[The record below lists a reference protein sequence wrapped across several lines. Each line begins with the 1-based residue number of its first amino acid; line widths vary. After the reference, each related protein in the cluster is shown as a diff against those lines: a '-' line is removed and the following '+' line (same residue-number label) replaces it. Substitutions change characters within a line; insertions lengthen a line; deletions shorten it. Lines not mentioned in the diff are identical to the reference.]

1 MNVLVP
7 LPFVLPLLGAALAMI
22 SRRRETWLRVLAP
35 LVGAGVVAAAGGLV
49 AAVARDGV
57 IAVQVGGWPAP
68 LGITLVADRLSALLL
83 VVSAGVLL
91 AIMLHAVGEGAG
103 GLGRHEP
110 GVFYPA
116 YLALTAGVCLLF
128 LAGDLFN
135 LFVAFEVMLASSYV
149 LMTLT
154 PTAERMRAGM
164 TYTVV
169 SLTSSILFL
178 TALGLTYAA
187 TGTVNLADLS
197 ARVEALP
204 PGTRSALGMLFL
216 VVFGIKGAIVPMH
229 LWLPDAYPAALTKVT
244 AVFAALLTKAAIY
257 ALIRVQTLLFPHE
270 NGSWIMLALAAGTM
284 LIGTLGALTHDD
296 IHRVFS
302 FTLVGH
308 IGYMLFGL
316 GLFSVAGLTGAI
328 LYLVHHI
335 VVQATLFLVSDLM
348 QGRTGET
355 SLHRLGGLARLSS
368 FIAVLFFVPA
378 MSVSGV
384 PPTSGFVAKLALF
397 QAGLGEGRPLAYAV
411 TGVAVLASVLTLMA
425 MSRIWTLGFWRP
437 RPEGVPEPPAEPPDD
452 DSYTRGGVRV
462 MQSVTAV
469 MVVAGLLIAVFAG
482 PLSSWSRRAAIDLL
496 DPSAYRQAVLGGE
509 SR

>member
-7 LPFVLPLLGAALAMI
+7 LPFALPLLGAALAMLA
-22 SRRRETWLRVLAP
+22 RRRGTWLRVLGP
-35 LVGAGVVAAAGGLV
+35 LAAAGGVAASAALL

-57 IAVQVGGWPAP
+57 LAVQMGGWAAP
-68 LGITLVADRLSALLL
+68 LGITLVADRLSVLLL
-83 VVSAGVLL
+83 VVSGTVLL

-103 GLGRHEP
+103 GTDGHEP

-116 YLALTAGVCLLF
+116 YLALTAGVSLVF
-128 LAGDLFN
+128 LSGDLFN

-154 PTAERMRAGM
+154 PTGERVRAGM

-178 TALGLTYAA
+178 TSLGLTYAA
-187 TGTVNLADLS
+187 AGTVNLADLS
-197 ARVEALP
+197 TRVPELP
-204 PGTRSALGMLFL
+204 GATRTALGLLFL

-229 LWLPDAYPAALTKVT
+229 MWLPDSYPVALTKIT
-244 AVFAALLTKAAIY
+244 AVFAALLTKAAVY
-257 ALIRVQTLLFPHE
+257 SLIRVETLVFPREH
-270 NGSWIMLALAAGTM
+270 GSWVMLVLAAGTIV
-284 LIGTLGALTHDD
+284 IGTLGALTHDD

-302 FTLVGH
+302 FILVGH

-316 GLFSVAGLTGAI
+316 ALFDVAGLTGAI

-335 VVQATLFLVSDLM
+335 VVQATLFLVSDLI
-348 QGRTGET
+348 QGHTGET
-355 SLHRLGGLARLSS
+355 SLHRLGGLAGLSA
-368 FIAVLFFVPA
+368 FISVLFFIPA

-397 QAGLGEGRPLAYAV
+397 QAGVASGSVLAYAV
-411 TGVAVLASVLTLMA
+411 TGVAVVGSVLTLMA
-425 MSRIWTLGFWRP
+425 MSRIWTLGFWRT
-437 RPEGVPEPPAEPPDD
+437 RPEDAPEPPKSE
-452 DSYTRGGVRV
+452 SYTRGGVRL

-469 MVVAGLLIAVFAG
+469 LVVAGLLIAAFAG
-482 PLSSWSRRAAIDLL
+482 PLASWSRHAASDLVSG
-496 DPSAYRQAVLGGE
+496 DDYRHAVLDGGTP
-509 SR
+509 

>member
-1 MNVLVP
+1 MSVLVP

-22 SRRRETWLRVLAP
+22 SRRREAWLRVLAP

-57 IAVQVGGWPAP
+57 IAVQMGGWAAP

-83 VVSAGVLL
+83 VVSAAVLL

-187 TGTVNLADLS
+187 AGTVNLADLS
-197 ARVEALP
+197 ARVADLP
-204 PGTRSALGMLFL
+204 AGTRSALGMLFL

-229 LWLPDAYPAALTKVT
+229 LWLPDSYPAALTKVT

-257 ALIRVQTLLFPHE
+257 ALIRVQTLLFPREHE
-270 NGSWIMLALAAGTM
+270 SWVMLALAAGTM
-284 LIGTLGALTHDD
+284 LVGTLGALTHDD
-296 IHRVFS
+296 VHRVFS

-384 PPTSGFVAKLALF
+384 PPSSGFVAKLALF
-397 QAGLGEGRPLAYAV
+397 QAGLGAGRPLAYVV
-411 TGVAVLASVLTLMA
+411 TGVAVLASLLTLMA

-437 RPEGVPEPPAEPPDD
+437 RPEGAAEPPAEE
-452 DSYTRGGVRV
+452 SYTQGGVRM

-496 DPSAYRQAVLGGE
+496 DPSAYRQAVLTGE
-509 SR
+509 GR

>member
-7 LPFVLPLLGAALAMI
+7 LPFVLPLAGAALAMI
-22 SRRRETWLRVLAP
+22 SRRREMWLRVLGP
-35 LVGAGVVAAAGGLV
+35 LVVAGVVAAAGGLV

-57 IAVQVGGWPAP
+57 IAVQMGGWAAP
-68 LGITLVADRLSALLL
+68 LGITLVVDRLSALLL
-83 VVSAGVLL
+83 VVSSAVLL

-187 TGTVNLADLS
+187 AGTVNLADLS
-197 ARVEALP
+197 MRVEVLP
-204 PGTRSALGMLFL
+204 GGTRSALGMLFL

-229 LWLPDAYPAALTKVT
+229 LWLPDSYPAALTKVT

-257 ALIRVQTLLFPHE
+257 ALIRVQTLLFPREH
-270 NGSWIMLALAAGTM
+270 GSWVMLALAAGTM
-284 LIGTLGALTHDD
+284 LVGTLGALTHDD

-397 QAGLGEGRPLAYAV
+397 QAGLGAGRPLAYVV
-411 TGVAVLASVLTLMA
+411 TGVAVLASLLTLMA

-437 RPEGVPEPPAEPPDD
+437 RPPGVAEPPGEE
-452 DSYTRGGVRV
+452 SYTRGGVRV

-496 DPSAYRQAVLGGE
+496 DPSAYRNAVLDGE
-509 SR
+509 AR

>member
-7 LPFVLPLLGAALAMI
+7 LPFVLPLAGAALAMI
-22 SRRRETWLRVLAP
+22 SRRREAWLRVLAP
-35 LVGAGVVAAAGGLV
+35 LVVAGVVAAAGGLV
-49 AAVARDGV
+49 AVVARDGV
-57 IAVQVGGWPAP
+57 TAVQMGGWAAP

-83 VVSAGVLL
+83 VVSAAVLL
-91 AIMLHAVGEGAG
+91 AIMLHAVAEGAG
-103 GLGRHEP
+103 GLGPHEP

-178 TALGLTYAA
+178 TALGVTYAA
-187 TGTVNLADLS
+187 AGTVNLADLS
-197 ARVEALP
+197 VRVEGLP
-204 PGTRSALGMLFL
+204 SGTRSALGLLFL
-216 VVFGIKGAIVPMH
+216 VVFGIKGAIAPMH
-229 LWLPDAYPAALTKVT
+229 LWLPDSYPVALTKVT

-257 ALIRVQTLLFPHE
+257 ALIRVQTLVFPRDQM
-270 NGSWIMLALAAGTM
+270 SWVMLGLAAATM
-284 LIGTLGALTHDD
+284 LVGTLGALTHDD
-296 IHRVFS
+296 VHRVFS

-348 QGRTGET
+348 QGRAGEI
-355 SLHRLGGLARLSS
+355 SLNRLGGLAQLSAVV
-368 FIAVLFFVPA
+368 AVLFFVPA
-378 MSVSGV
+378 LSVSGV

-397 QAGLGEGRPLAYAV
+397 QAGLGEGRPLAYVV
-411 TGVAVLASVLTLMA
+411 TGVAVAASVLTLMA
-425 MSRIWTLGFWRP
+425 MARIWTLGFWRP
-437 RPEGVPEPPAEPPDD
+437 KPRDAAEPPAEEA
-452 DSYTRGGVRV
+452 YTRGGVRV

-469 MVVAGLLIAVFAG
+469 MLVGGLLISVFAG
-482 PLSSWSRRAAIDLL
+482 PLSVWSRHAASDLL
-496 DPSAYRQAVLGGE
+496 DPAPYRNAVLDGAA
-509 SR
+509 R

>member
-1 MNVLVP
+1 MTVLVP
-7 LPFVLPLLGAALAMI
+7 LPFVLPLLGAALALI
-22 SRRRETWLRVLAP
+22 SRRRKVWLRVLAP
-35 LVGAGVVAAAGGLV
+35 LVAAGVVGAAAALL
-49 AAVARDGV
+49 AAVAREGV
-57 IAVQVGGWPAP
+57 LAVQIGGWAAP

-83 VVSAGVLL
+83 VVSAAVLL
-91 AIMLHAVGEGAG
+91 AILVHAVAEGAG
-103 GLGRHEP
+103 GLERRTEP
-110 GVFYPA
+110 GVFHPA
-116 YLALTAGVCLLF
+116 YLALTAGVSLVF

-135 LFVAFEVMLASSYV
+135 LFVAFEIMLASSYV

-154 PTAERMRAGM
+154 PTAERLRAGM

-187 TGTVNLADLS
+187 AGTVNLADLS
-197 ARVEALP
+197 ERVPDLP
-204 PGTRSALGMLFL
+204 AATRTALGLLFL

-229 LWLPDAYPAALTKVT
+229 MWLPDSYPVALTKVT
-244 AVFAALLTKAAIY
+244 AVFAALLTKAAVY
-257 ALIRVQTLLFPHE
+257 SLIRVETLVFPRE
-270 NGSWIMLALAAGTM
+270 DGSRVMLVLAAGTM
-284 LIGTLGALTHDD
+284 LVGTLGALTHDD

-316 GLFSVAGLTGAI
+316 ALFSVAGLTGAI

-348 QGRTGET
+348 QARTGET
-355 SLHRLGGLARLSS
+355 SLRRLGGLARLSA
-368 FIAVLFFVPA
+368 FIAVVFFVPA

-397 QAGLGEGRPLAYAV
+397 QAGLGAGRPMAYAV

-425 MSRIWTLGFWRP
+425 MARIWTLGFWRP
-437 RPEGVPEPPAEPPDD
+437 RPEDAGEPPSSEA
-452 DSYTRGGVRV
+452 YTPGGVRV
-462 MQSVTAV
+462 MRSVTAV
-469 MVVAGLLIAVFAG
+469 MVVGGLVIAVIAG
-482 PLSSWSRRAAIDLL
+482 PLSSWSRRAAADLV
-496 DPSAYRQAVLGGE
+496 DPAPYRQAVLDG
-509 SR
+509 RTP

>member
-1 MNVLVP
+1 MNILVP
-7 LPFVLPLLGAALAMI
+7 LPFVLPLFGAALAMAT
-22 SRRRETWLRVLAP
+22 RRHGAWLRVLAP
-35 LVGAGVVAAAGGLV
+35 LVATGVVAAAGGLV
-49 AAVARDGV
+49 ALVAREGTV
-57 IAVQVGGWPAP
+57 AVQPGGWAAP
-68 LGITLVADRLSALLL
+68 LGITLVADRLSVLL
-83 VVSAGVLL
+83 VTVSAGVLL
-91 AIMLHAVGEGAG
+91 AIMLHAVAEGAG
-103 GLGRHEP
+103 GGPDGQEP

-135 LFVAFEVMLASSYV
+135 LFVAFEIMLASSYV

-178 TALGLTYAA
+178 TALGVTYAA
-187 TGTVNLADLS
+187 AGTVNLADLS
-197 ARVEALP
+197 VRVAELP
-204 PGTRSALGMLFL
+204 AGTRTALGLLFL

-229 LWLPDAYPAALTKVT
+229 LWLPDSYPAAVTKVT
-244 AVFAALLTKAAIY
+244 AVFAALLTKAAVY
-257 ALIRVQTLLFPHE
+257 ALIRVQTLLFPREHE
-270 NGSWIMLALAAGTM
+270 SWVMLGLAAATM
-284 LIGTLGALTHDD
+284 IVGTLGALTHDD

-378 MSVSGV
+378 LSVSGV

-397 QAGLGEGRPLAYAV
+397 QAGLGAGRPLADVV
-411 TGVAVLASVLTLMA
+411 TAVAVVASLLTLLA

-437 RPEGVPEPPAEPPDD
+437 RPEHVAEPTERE
-452 DSYTRGGVRV
+452 SYTRGGVRV

-469 MVVAGLLIAVFAG
+469 LAVGGLLIAVFAG
-482 PLSSWSRRAAIDLL
+482 PLAAWSRHAAIDLL
-496 DPSAYRQAVLGGE
+496 DPAAYRHAVLDGAKP
-509 SR
+509 

>member
-7 LPFVLPLLGAALAMI
+7 QPVALPLLGAALALLV
-22 SRRRETWLRVLAP
+22 RRRNWLRILGP
-35 LVGAGVVAAAGGLV
+35 LTVAGAVAAAAALV

-57 IAVQVGGWPAP
+57 IAVQMGGWAAP
-68 LGITLVADRLSALLL
+68 LGITFVVDRLSALLL
-83 VVSAGVLL
+83 AVSGAVLL

-103 GLGRHEP
+103 GLGGHEP

-116 YLALTAGVCLLF
+116 YLTLTAGVGLVF

-154 PTAERMRAGM
+154 PTGERVRAGM

-178 TALGLTYAA
+178 TSLGLVYAA
-187 TGTVNLADLS
+187 AGTVNLADLS
-197 ARVEALP
+197 ERAADLPGATRTAL
-204 PGTRSALGMLFL
+204 ALLFL
-216 VVFGIKGAIVPMH
+216 VVFGIKGAIAPLH
-229 LWLPDAYPAALTKVT
+229 LWLPDSYPAALTKIT
-244 AVFAALLTKAAIY
+244 AVFAALLTKAAVY
-257 ALIRVQTLLFPHE
+257 AIIRVETLVFPRE
-270 NGSWIMLALAAGTM
+270 DASRVMLVLAAGT
-284 LIGTLGALTHDD
+284 IVAGTLGALTHDD

-302 FTLVGH
+302 FILVGH

-316 GLFSVAGLTGAI
+316 ALFDVAGLTGAI

-335 VVQATLFLVSDLM
+335 VVQATLFLVSDLV
-348 QGRTGET
+348 QGRAGET
-355 SLHRLGGLARLSS
+355 SLHRLGGLAGLSA
-368 FIAVLFFVPA
+368 FIGVVFFVPA

-397 QAGLGEGRPLAYAV
+397 QAGVGSGSVLAYAV
-411 TGVAVLASVLTLMA
+411 TGVAVLGSVLTLMA

-437 RPEGVPEPPAEPPDD
+437 RPEEAGEPPAP
-452 DSYTRGGVRV
+452 YTPGGVRL

-469 MVVAGLLIAVFAG
+469 LVAAGLLIAAFAG
-482 PLSSWSRRAAIDLL
+482 PLAAWSRHAASDLV
-496 DPSAYRQAVLGGE
+496 DRGAYRHAVLDGR
-509 SR
+509 SP

>member
-1 MNVLVP
+1 VP

-22 SRRRETWLRVLAP
+22 SRRREAWLRVLAP

-57 IAVQVGGWPAP
+57 IAVQMGGWAAP

-83 VVSAGVLL
+83 VVSAAVLL

-110 GVFYPA
+110 GLFYPA
-116 YLALTAGVCLLF
+116 YLALTGGVCLLF

-187 TGTVNLADLS
+187 AGTVNLADLS
-197 ARVEALP
+197 VRVDALP
-204 PGTRSALGMLFL
+204 AGTRSALGMLFL

-229 LWLPDAYPAALTKVT
+229 LWLPDSYPAALTKVT

-257 ALIRVQTLLFPHE
+257 ALIRVQTLLFPREH
-270 NGSWIMLALAAGTM
+270 GSWTMLGLAAGTM
-284 LIGTLGALTHDD
+284 LVGTLGALTHDD

-335 VVQATLFLVSDLM
+335 IVQATLFLVSDLM

-384 PPTSGFVAKLALF
+384 PPSSGFIAKLALF
-397 QAGLGEGRPLAYAV
+397 QAGLGAGRPLAYAV
-411 TGVAVLASVLTLMA
+411 TAVAVLASLLTLMA

-437 RPEGVPEPPAEPPDD
+437 RPEGAAEPPAEE
-452 DSYTRGGVRV
+452 SYTRGGVRV

-496 DPSAYRQAVLGGE
+496 DPSAYRQAVLDGA

>member
-7 LPFVLPLLGAALAMI
+7 LPFALPLLGAALAMT
-22 SRRRETWLRVLAP
+22 SRRRESWLRVLGP
-35 LVGAGVVAAAGGLV
+35 LVVAGVVAAAGGLV
-49 AAVARDGV
+49 AAVASDGV
-57 IAVQVGGWPAP
+57 IAVQMGGWPAP

-83 VVSAGVLL
+83 VVSGAVLL
-91 AIMLHAVGEGAG
+91 AIMLHAVAEGAG

-116 YLALTAGVCLLF
+116 YLTLTAGVCLLF

-187 TGTVNLADLS
+187 AGTVNLADLS
-197 ARVEALP
+197 ARVADLP
-204 PGTRSALGMLFL
+204 AGTRSALGLLFL

-229 LWLPDAYPAALTKVT
+229 LWLPDSYPAALTKVT

-257 ALIRVQTLLFPHE
+257 ALVRVQTLLFPRDQE
-270 NGSWIMLALAAGTM
+270 SWIILALAAGTM
-284 LIGTLGALTHDD
+284 LVGTLGALTHDD

-348 QGRTGET
+348 QGRSGET
-355 SLHRLGGLARLSS
+355 SLHCLGGLARLSS
-368 FIAVLFFVPA
+368 LIAVLFFVPA
-378 MSVSGV
+378 LSVSGV
-384 PPTSGFVAKLALF
+384 PPSSGFVAKLALF
-397 QAGLGEGRPLAYAV
+397 QAGLGAGRPLTYAV

-437 RPEGVPEPPAEPPDD
+437 RPEGAAEPPAAE
-452 DSYTRGGVRV
+452 SYTRGGVRV

-469 MVVAGLLIAVFAG
+469 LVVAGLLIAVFAG
-482 PLSSWSRRAAIDLL
+482 PLSSWSRRAATDLL
-496 DPSAYRQAVLGGE
+496 DPAAYRHAVFSEG

>member
-7 LPFVLPLLGAALAMI
+7 LPFVLPLLGAALALLA
-22 SRRRETWLRVLAP
+22 RRRRTWLRVLGP
-35 LVGAGVVAAAGGLV
+35 LAAAGVVAASAALV

-57 IAVQVGGWPAP
+57 LAVQAGGWAAP
-68 LGITLVADRLSALLL
+68 LGITLVVDRLSALLL
-83 VVSAGVLL
+83 VVSSAVLL

-103 GLGRHEP
+103 GLGGHEP

-116 YLALTAGVCLLF
+116 YLTLTAGVCLVF

-154 PTAERMRAGM
+154 PTRERVRAGM

-178 TALGLTYAA
+178 TSLGLTYAA
-187 TGTVNLADLS
+187 AGTVNLAELS
-197 ARVEALP
+197 ARAADLPGATRTAL
-204 PGTRSALGMLFL
+204 ALLFL
-216 VVFGIKGAIVPMH
+216 VVFGIKGAIVPLH
-229 LWLPDAYPAALTKVT
+229 LWLPDSYPAALTKIT
-244 AVFAALLTKAAIY
+244 AVFAALLTKAAVY
-257 ALIRVQTLLFPHE
+257 AIIRVETLVFPRDDA
-270 NGSWIMLALAAGTM
+270 SWVMLVLAAVT
-284 LIGTLGALTHDD
+284 IIVGTLGALTHDD

-302 FTLVGH
+302 FILVGH

-316 GLFSVAGLTGAI
+316 ALFDVAGLTGAI

-335 VVQATLFLVSDLM
+335 VVQATLFLASDLI
-348 QGRTGET
+348 QGLTGET
-355 SLHRLGGLARLSS
+355 SLHRLGGLAGLSA

-397 QAGLGEGRPLAYAV
+397 QAGVGSGNVLAYAV
-411 TGVAVLASVLTLMA
+411 TGVAVLGSVLTLMA
-425 MSRIWTLGFWRP
+425 MTRIWTLGFWRP
-437 RPEGVPEPPAEPPDD
+437 RPAEAGEPPASE
-452 DSYTRGGVRV
+452 SYTPGGVRL
-462 MQSVTAV
+462 MQAVTAV
-469 MVVAGLLIAVFAG
+469 LVIAGLLVAAVAG
-482 PLSSWSRRAAIDLL
+482 PLASWSRHAASDLV
-496 DPSAYRQAVLGGE
+496 DRNAYRHAVLDAGAK
-509 SR
+509 

>member
-7 LPFVLPLLGAALAMI
+7 LPFALPLLGAALAMV
-22 SRRRETWLRVLAP
+22 SRRRNTWLRVLAP
-35 LVGAGVVAAAGGLV
+35 LVAAGVVAAAAGLV
-49 AAVARDGV
+49 AAVARDGT
-57 IAVQVGGWPAP
+57 IAVQLGGHPAP
-68 LGITLVADRLSALLL
+68 LGITLVADRLSVLL
-83 VVSAGVLL
+83 VTVSAAVLL
-91 AIMLHAVGEGAG
+91 AIMLHAVAEGAAVHD
-103 GLGRHEP
+103 GREP

-135 LFVAFEVMLASSYV
+135 LFVAFEIMLASSYV
-149 LMTLT
+149 LMTLV
-154 PTAERMRAGM
+154 PNAERMRAGM

-197 ARVEALP
+197 GRVADLP
-204 PGTRSALGMLFL
+204 AGTRTALGLLFL

-229 LWLPDAYPAALTKVT
+229 LWLPDSYPVAVTKVT
-244 AVFAALLTKAAIY
+244 AVFAALLTKAAVY
-257 ALIRVQTLLFPHE
+257 ALIRVQTLLFPRAHE
-270 NGSWIMLALAAGTM
+270 SWTMLGLAAATM
-284 LIGTLGALTHDD
+284 IVGTLGALAHDD

-348 QGRTGET
+348 QGRAGET
-355 SLHRLGGLARLSS
+355 SLRRLGGLARLSS
-368 FIAVLFFVPA
+368 FIAVLFLVPA
-378 MSVSGV
+378 LSVSGV
-384 PPTSGFVAKLALF
+384 PPSSGFVAKLALF
-397 QAGLGEGRPLAYAV
+397 QAGLGAGGPLAYAV
-411 TGVAVLASVLTLMA
+411 TGVAIVASLLTLMA
-425 MSRIWTLGFWRP
+425 MTRIWTLGFWRP
-437 RPEGVPEPPAEPPDD
+437 RPDDAAEPPAPE
-452 DSYTRGGVRV
+452 SYTRGGVRV
-462 MQSVTAV
+462 MRSVTAALV
-469 MVVAGLLIAVFAG
+469 AAGLLIAVFAG
-482 PLSSWSRRAAIDLL
+482 PLSAWSRRAATDLL
-496 DPSAYRQAVLGGE
+496 DPAAYRHAVLDGE
-509 SR
+509 RR

>member
-22 SRRRETWLRVLAP
+22 SRRRETWLRVLGP
-35 LVGAGVVAAAGGLV
+35 LVVAGVVAAAGGLV

-57 IAVQVGGWPAP
+57 IAVQMGGWAAP

-83 VVSAGVLL
+83 VVSAAVLL

-116 YLALTAGVCLLF
+116 YLALTGGVCLLF

-187 TGTVNLADLS
+187 AGTVNLADLS
-197 ARVEALP
+197 LRVDDLP
-204 PGTRSALGMLFL
+204 GGTRSALGMLFL

-229 LWLPDAYPAALTKVT
+229 LWLPDSYPAALTKVT

-257 ALIRVQTLLFPHE
+257 ALIRVQTLLFPREH
-270 NGSWIMLALAAGTM
+270 GSWVMLALAAGTM
-284 LIGTLGALTHDD
+284 LVGTLGALTHDD

-368 FIAVLFFVPA
+368 FIAVLFFLPA

-384 PPTSGFVAKLALF
+384 PPSSGFVAKLALF
-397 QAGLGEGRPLAYAV
+397 QAGLGAGRPLAYAV
-411 TGVAVLASVLTLMA
+411 TGVAVMASLLTLMA
-425 MSRIWTLGFWRP
+425 MARIWTLGFWRP
-437 RPEGVPEPPAEPPDD
+437 RPEGAAEPPAEE
-452 DSYTRGGVRV
+452 SYTRGGVRV

-509 SR
+509 AR

>member
-7 LPFVLPLLGAALAMI
+7 LPFVLLLLGAALTMI

-35 LVGAGVVAAAGGLV
+35 LTVAAALAAACGLM

-57 IAVQVGGWPAP
+57 IAVPMGGWAAP

-83 VVSAGVLL
+83 VVSIAVLL
-91 AIMLHAVGEGAG
+91 AIMLHAVAEGAG
-103 GLGRHEP
+103 GLGGHEP

-116 YLALTAGVCLLF
+116 YLTLTAGVALIF

-135 LFVAFEVMLASSYV
+135 LFVAFEIMLASSYV

-154 PTAERMRAGM
+154 PTAERVQAGM

-169 SLTSSILFL
+169 SLMSSILFL
-178 TALGLTYAA
+178 ASIGLVYAA
-187 TGTVNLADLS
+187 TGSVNLADLS
-197 ARVEALP
+197 ERVSHLP
-204 PGTRSALGMLFL
+204 EGTRTALGLLFL
-216 VVFGIKGAIVPMH
+216 VVFGIKGAIAPMH
-229 LWLPDAYPAALTKVT
+229 LWLPDSYPAALTRVT

-257 ALIRVQTLLFPHE
+257 ALIRVETLLFPRE
-270 NGSWIMLALAAGTM
+270 EVSWIILAFAAATM
-284 LIGTLGALTHDD
+284 LVGTLGALTHDD

-302 FTLVGH
+302 FILVGH

-316 GLFSVAGLTGAI
+316 GLFSIAGLAGAI

-335 VVQATLFLVSDLM
+335 VVQAALFLVSDLM

-355 SLHRLGGLARLSS
+355 SLRRLGGLARMSS

-378 MSVSGV
+378 MSVSGM
-384 PPTSGFVAKLALF
+384 PPTSGFIAKLALF
-397 QAGLGEGRPLAYAV
+397 QAGLGQGGSAAYAV
-411 TGVAVLASVLTLMA
+411 TGVAVVASLLTLMA

-437 RPEGVPEPPAEPPDD
+437 RPEEAGELPAAA
-452 DSYTRGGVRV
+452 SYTQASTRLMGT
-462 MQSVTAV
+462 VTAV
-469 MVVAGLLIAVFAG
+469 LVVGGLLIAVFAG
-482 PLSSWSRRAAIDLL
+482 PLASWSSLAAADLL
-496 DPSAYRQAVLGGE
+496 DPTAYRNAVLGGGTP
-509 SR
+509 

>member
-1 MNVLVP
+1 VNVLVP
-7 LPFVLPLLGAALAMI
+7 LPFVLPLLGAALAVI
-22 SRRRETWLRVLAP
+22 ARRRLRLLRVLCP
-35 LVGAGVVAAAGGLV
+35 LVAAAGVAACAVLV
-49 AAVARDGV
+49 AFVARDGV
-57 IAVQVGGWPAP
+57 LAVQLGGWAAP

-83 VVSAGVLL
+83 VVSSTVLL

-103 GLGRHEP
+103 GQEA

-116 YLALTAGVCLLF
+116 YLTLTAGVSLVF

-154 PTAERMRAGM
+154 PTGERVRAGI
-164 TYTVV
+164 TYTLV

-178 TALGLTYAA
+178 TSLGLTYAA
-187 TGTVNLADLS
+187 AGTVNLADLS
-197 ARVEALP
+197 TRVPDLP
-204 PGTRSALGMLFL
+204 GATRTALGLLFL

-229 LWLPDAYPAALTKVT
+229 MWLPDSYPVALTKIT
-244 AVFAALLTKAAIY
+244 AVFAALLTKAAVY
-257 ALIRVQTLLFPHE
+257 SLIRVETLVFPREHA
-270 NGSWIMLALAAGTM
+270 SWPMLVLAAGT
-284 LIGTLGALTHDD
+284 IVVGTLGALTHDD

-302 FTLVGH
+302 FILVGH

-316 GLFSVAGLTGAI
+316 ALFDVAGLTGAI

-335 VVQATLFLVSDLM
+335 VVQAALFLVSDLI
-348 QGRTGET
+348 QGYTGET
-355 SLHRLGGLARLSS
+355 SLHRLGGLAGVSA
-368 FIAVLFFVPA
+368 FIAVLFFIPA

-397 QAGLGEGRPLAYAV
+397 QAGVASGSVLAYAV
-411 TGVAVLASVLTLMA
+411 TGVAVVGSVLTLMA

-437 RPEGVPEPPAEPPDD
+437 RPEDVEEPAASE
-452 DSYTRGGVRV
+452 SYTSGGVRL

-469 MVVAGLLIAVFAG
+469 LVVAGLLIAAFAG
-482 PLSSWSRRAAIDLL
+482 PLASWSRQAAGDLVSGN
-496 DPSAYRQAVLGGE
+496 DYRHAVLDGGNP
-509 SR
+509 

>member
-7 LPFVLPLLGAALAMI
+7 LPFVLPLLGAALALLA
-22 SRRRETWLRVLAP
+22 RRRRIWLRVLGP
-35 LVGAGVVAAAGGLV
+35 LAVAGVVAVSAALV
-49 AAVARDGV
+49 AAVARNGV
-57 IAVQVGGWPAP
+57 LAVQTGGWAAP
-68 LGITLVADRLSALLL
+68 LGITLVVDRLSALLL
-83 VVSAGVLL
+83 VVSSSVLL

-103 GLGRHEP
+103 GLRGREP

-116 YLALTAGVCLLF
+116 YLTLTAGVCLVF
-128 LAGDLFN
+128 VAGDLFN

-154 PTAERMRAGM
+154 PTGERVRAGM

-197 ARVEALP
+197 ARAADLPGATRTAL
-204 PGTRSALGMLFL
+204 SLLFL

-229 LWLPDAYPAALTKVT
+229 LWLPDSYPVALTKIT
-244 AVFAALLTKAAIY
+244 AVFAALLTKAAVY
-257 ALIRVQTLLFPHE
+257 ALIRVETLVFPRE
-270 NGSWIMLALAAGTM
+270 QGSSVMLVLAAGT
-284 LIGTLGALTHDD
+284 IIVGTLGALTHDD

-302 FTLVGH
+302 FILVGH

-316 GLFSVAGLTGAI
+316 ALFDVAGLTGAI

-335 VVQATLFLVSDLM
+335 VVQATLFLVSDLV

-355 SLHRLGGLARLSS
+355 SLHGLGGLAGLSA

-384 PPTSGFVAKLALF
+384 PPSSGFVAKLALF
-397 QAGLGEGRPLAYAV
+397 QAGVGSGSLLAYAV
-411 TGVAVLASVLTLMA
+411 TGVAVLGSVLTLMA

-437 RPEGVPEPPAEPPDD
+437 RPEGADEPPDSE
-452 DSYTRGGVRV
+452 SYTPGGVRL
-462 MQSVTAV
+462 MESVTTLL
-469 MVVAGLLIAVFAG
+469 VVGGLLIAVFAG
-482 PLSSWSRRAAIDLL
+482 PLASWSRHAASDLV
-496 DPSAYRQAVLGGE
+496 DTGAYRHAVLDGGTP
-509 SR
+509 